1 MILKLYGFCIAL
13 KFWTM
18 IQKSNQID
26 DNENVVRNKF
36 FSHNFVDLEID
47 PCDGND
53 CDQTN
58 GECIPSGT
66 TFMCMCKEGFT
77 GDGKS
82 CTRNFL

>member
-1 MILKLYGFCIAL
+1 M
-13 KFWTM
+13 
-18 IQKSNQID
+18 QN
-26 DNENVVRNKF
+26 NV
-36 FSHNFVDLEID
+36 FSLIFVDLGID

-53 CDQTN
+53 CDPAN